1 MSTRRVLFICTG
13 NTCRSPMAMALL
25 RSKVADQ
32 EFDVRSA
39 GLRSMQGF
47 DASENSLQVLRER
60 GIELEHYTQ
69 VFDDVLGRWS
79 DIILTMTRQHK
90 QEVGERY
97 PELKE
102 RTFTLYE
109 YVTGLERDINDPYGG
124 SMNVYRQVRNELEPL
139 VNRLV
144 LKLTQNGNGRKA
156 PDTRKLPKKQPK
168 QTGE

>member
-47 DASENSLQVLRER
+47 DASENALQVLRER

-109 YVTGLERDINDPYGG
+109 YVTGLERDIND
-124 SMNVYRQVRNELEPL
+124 
-139 VNRLV
+139 
-144 LKLTQNGNGRKA
+144 
-156 PDTRKLPKKQPK
+156 
-168 QTGE
+168 